1 MNTREFIFANFRN
14 LGKANKNTTL
24 FLNAGLGT
32 MEGGF
37 NPHHRRKQ
45 RWQNKCSRRS

>member
-14 LGKANKNTTL
+14 LGKANESTTL

-32 MEGGF
+32 MEGF